1 MEKNQL
7 SQDARRLIAHRIGN
21 GESAARVAY
30 DYGIGEAE
38 VERIAVSYY
47 PGT

>member
-1 MEKNQL
+1 MEKRQL
-7 SQDARRLIAHRIGN
+7 STDAKRLIAYRIEN
-21 GESAARVAY
+21 GESPSRVAF

-47 PGT
+47 GSN

>member
-1 MEKNQL
+1 MEKTQI
-7 SQDARRLIAHRIGN
+7 SEDARRLIAYRIEN
-21 GESAARVAY
+21 GESLSRVAY